1 MSPLDEHATSLKASQ
16 DPDSERTRSAIIERT
31 RAIYAGYASSGYAER
46 WLDRSAGSVI
56 GLREREKWLREA
68 LCPIADG
75 TLLDVGCGSGALAI
89 ILARAGCSPARYIGV
104 DILESSLA
112 EAREAVPQ
120 GEFLLGS
127 ADRIQLA
134 DEVVD
139 AAAALT
145 LLSSVPDDWFRG
157 RVAAEIG
164 RVLRPGGR
172 LVVYD
177 LRYPSPRNRAVR
189 PVTRRVLAGLFP
201 GWAIESK
208 TMTLLPPLMRSP
220 LAASPR
226 RYRALTALPFLRS
239 HLGAVLTKP
248 G

>member
-1 MSPLDEHATSLKASQ
+1 MSRVDEEAKSLAPENAEAEQ
-16 DPDSERTRSAIIERT
+16 ARSAIIERT
-31 RAIYAGYASSGYAER
+31 RAIYARYASSGYAER

-56 GLREREKWLREA
+56 GLREREMWLREA

-89 ILARAGCSPARYIGV
+89 ILARGGCSPARYIGV
-104 DILESSLA
+104 DILESSLE
-112 EAREAVPQ
+112 EARVAVPW

-134 DEVVD
+134 DQVVD

-145 LLSSVPDDWFRG
+145 LLSSVPDDWFRA
-157 RVAAEIG
+157 RVAAEIS

-189 PVTRRVLAGLFP
+189 PVTRGALAGLFP
-201 GWAIESK
+201 GWAVESR

-220 LAASPR
+220 LAANRR

>member
-1 MSPLDEHATSLKASQ
+1 MSRLDEHATSLKASQ

-112 EAREAVPQ
+112 EAREAGPPGGV
-120 GEFLLGS
+120 LLGS
-127 ADRIQLA
+127 AGRIPPAGQSG
-134 DEVVD
+134 EC
-139 AAAALT
+139 
-145 LLSSVPDDWFRG
+145 RG
-157 RVAAEIG
+157 RRTPTQLG
-164 RVLRPGGR
+164 PG
-172 LVVYD
+172 
-177 LRYPSPRNRAVR
+177 
-189 PVTRRVLAGLFP
+189 RRVRGR
-201 GWAIESK
+201 GC
-208 TMTLLPPLMRSP
+208 
-220 LAASPR
+220 
-226 RYRALTALPFLRS
+226 
-239 HLGAVLTKP
+239 G
-248 G
+248 

>member
-1 MSPLDEHATSLKASQ
+1 M
-16 DPDSERTRSAIIERT
+16 
-31 RAIYAGYASSGYAER
+31 
-46 WLDRSAGSVI
+46 
-56 GLREREKWLREA
+56 
-68 LCPIADG
+68 
-75 TLLDVGCGSGALAI
+75 
-89 ILARAGCSPARYIGV
+89 
-104 DILESSLA
+104 
-112 EAREAVPQ
+112 
-120 GEFLLGS
+120 LGS

-189 PVTRRVLAGLFP
+189 PVTRRALAGLFP
-201 GWAIESK
+201 GWAIESR

>member
-1 MSPLDEHATSLKASQ
+1 MTRMDEHATSLEASQ
-16 DPDSERTRSAIIERT
+16 GPEAERARSAIIERT
-31 RAIYAGYASSGYAER
+31 RAIYAAYASSGYADR

-56 GLREREKWLREA
+56 GLREREMWLREA
-68 LCPIADG
+68 LCPTAGG
-75 TLLDVGCGSGALAI
+75 TLLDVGCGSAALAI
-89 ILARAGCSPARYIGV
+89 ILARAGCLPARYIGV

-112 EAREAVPQ
+112 EAREAVPH

-134 DEVVD
+134 DGAVD

-145 LLSSVPDDWFRG
+145 LLSSVPEDWFRG

-189 PVTRRVLAGLFP
+189 PVTRGALAGLFP
-201 GWAIESK
+201 GWAIEAR
-208 TMTLLPPLMRSP
+208 TMTLLPPVMRSP
-220 LAASPR
+220 LASNPR